1 MIDYFLKVNPHTF
14 RVGIIRDS
22 NPVEVYYRQQQHLY
36 GIVNTE
42 DELKKLIRE
51 AINID
56 MGQKVNPHGL
66 RVGVYKDWDSK
77 WIREDEL
84 DINGDDYMG
93 QKVNPHGLRVRV
105 HKDWDSKWYPENNDN
120 FYISNDLV
128 HHSLE
133 NRKIHLVKILGKK
146 KYKKVVNKV
155 KTLSR

>member
-56 MGQKVNPHGL
+56 
-66 RVGVYKDWDSK
+66 
-77 WIREDEL
+77 
-84 DINGDDYMG
+84 MG